1 MPTRIT
7 TKRTAKVAPV
17 EKVSTLKRAMEWA
30 SLSIRGLPVR
40 APHACRTGA
49 AIANPTNSSAKNMWM
64 SIVRPVTKRT
74 PPISEKASER
84 SIWARRWRAN
94 EGAVVIPELLLGA
107 TGTVYDG
114 LASVALAGAAQ
125 DGLVDGAGFQAPVHD
140 VVPRSGALQGLP
152 DRPEQPP
159 LPRRGEDEDLPHLE
173 VLVPDAR
180 LLGGGPHFD
189 EDRQDPDPGQR
200 TDEEYR
206 RQRDE
211 DHERRDPNSRR
222 RDGEQHAKDDERDGE
237 TYGHLEPALVPRDH
251 YVTRPIGE
259 RLKLAYVL
267 ALEDHRQVVAVNPE
281 VTELPDGLVELDPV
295 VYHSYHG
302 VFGDPLWCLPTFQT
316 LLPPQRGY
324 GPALPRRFLPV
335 NSIHARATPY

>member
-1 MPTRIT
+1 MRRT

-64 SIVRPVTKRT
+64 SIVKPVTKRT

-84 SIWARRWRAN
+84 FSWAREWRAN
-94 EGAVVIPELLLGA
+94 ESAVVIPELLLGA

-189 EDRQDPDPGQR
+189 E
-200 TDEEYR
+200 
-206 RQRDE
+206 
-211 DHERRDPNSRR
+211 RRDPNSRR
-222 RDGEQHAKDDERDGE
+222 RDGEQHAEDDERDGE

-324 GPALPRRFLPV
+324 GSALPRRFLPV